1 MRKHFLIIASVCMAL
16 STLVLTGCE
25 KEDKDAIS
33 MSEATK
39 GAKPVQGKDGKDYM
53 VVDLGIPGGLLWA
66 TCNIGAKTPDE
77 AGTFF
82 AWGETEPKASYGYD
96 NYKWCNG
103 AYNNMTKYTTDNDHT
118 AGSNPDS
125 QTVLLSEDDAARQIL
140 GDGWRIPSKK
150 QFTDMIY
157 RCNYRE
163 CKLDGTWGYLF
174 TSKENGNTIFIP
186 LAGCRDYEDLLH
198 NGKWGFYWT
207 TELNTSS
214 CNESYV
220 LWLQKEANPVATK
233 LEERNIGLPIRAVY
247 KRPID

>member
-1 MRKHFLIIASVCMAL
+1 MAL
-16 STLVLTGCE
+16 STLVMTGCE

-77 AGTFF
+77 SGLFF

-103 AYNNMTKYTTDNDHT
+103 AYNNMNKYTTDNDHT

-140 GDGWRIPSKK
+140 GDGWRTPSKK

-163 CKLDGTWGYLF
+163 CKLDGTWGYL
-174 TSKENGNTIFIP
+174 
-186 LAGCRDYEDLLH
+186 LH
-198 NGKWGFYWT
+198 DGKWGFYWT

>member
-1 MRKHFLIIASVCMAL
+1 
-16 STLVLTGCE
+16 
-25 KEDKDAIS
+25 
-33 MSEATK
+33 
-39 GAKPVQGKDGKDYM
+39 
-53 VVDLGIPGGLLWA
+53 
-66 TCNIGAKTPDE
+66 
-77 AGTFF
+77 
-82 AWGETEPKASYGYD
+82 
-96 NYKWCNG
+96 
-103 AYNNMTKYTTDNDHT
+103 
-118 AGSNPDS
+118 
-125 QTVLLSEDDAARQIL
+125 
-140 GDGWRIPSKK
+140 
-150 QFTDMIY
+150 MIY